1 MFFEFFRFLSPND
14 ITKLGQVDKFW
25 TLDLIQLGASKYLV
39 SIISTVST
47 LWNLVSQEHFSYQT
61 PVASKSWL
69 LFLKGVREGS
79 PSRKLAI
86 ILPANIDIIDENH
99 KASGCFRE
107 KAIAPETKMI
117 VLCIFIGTY
126 MSLKSKAM

>member
-1 MFFEFFRFLSPND
+1 MGTSGIGFQGEFVSD
-14 ITKLGQVDKFW
+14 H
-25 TLDLIQLGASKYLV
+25 IQFVVSEYLV
-39 SIISTVST
+39 SIVSS
-47 LWNLVSQEHFSYQT
+47 LWNLVYQEHVSYQT

-107 KAIAPETKMI
+107 KAIAPEIKMKE
-117 VLCIFIGTY
+117 LSIFIDI
-126 MSLKSKAM
+126 SLKVSQYNHLKFHCIAIQ

>member
-1 MFFEFFRFLSPND
+1 MELVSAFIS
-14 ITKLGQVDKFW
+14 
-25 TLDLIQLGASKYLV
+25 DLIQLGASEYLV
-39 SIISTVST
+39 SIVSS
-47 LWNLVSQEHFSYQT
+47 LWNLVYQEYVPYQT

-107 KAIAPETKMI
+107 KAIAPEIKINLLEFFWFVAISTN
-117 VLCIFIGTY
+117 LRH
-126 MSLKSKAM
+126 

>member
-14 ITKLGQVDKFW
+14 VTKWAQVDKFW

-107 KAIAPETKMI
+107 KAIAPEMKMYM
-117 VLCIFIGTY
+117 LRY
-126 MSLKSKAM
+126 MSLKVSQ

>member
-1 MFFEFFRFLSPND
+1 MGTSGIGFEGEFVSD
-14 ITKLGQVDKFW
+14 H
-25 TLDLIQLGASKYLV
+25 IQFVVSEYLV
-39 SIISTVST
+39 SIVSS
-47 LWNLVSQEHFSYQT
+47 LWNLVYQEHVSYQT

-107 KAIAPETKMI
+107 KAIAPEIKDNILSLFT
-117 VLCIFIGTY
+117 IFCMMGR
-126 MSLKSKAM
+126 